1 MSIDIKPGTPE
12 VEVYSVKH
20 LDNLIKREKYLFR
33 LVVHDMH
40 KSIGIVMTVR
50 PKDFFVYGAT
60 SSKMQSDFGYDM
72 LSHILG
78 EWHGKY
84 NATIYCIDP
93 CWSAHEIAQEILEWG
108 T

>member
-1 MSIDIKPGTPE
+1 MSIDVKPGTPE

-20 LDNLIKREKYLFR
+20 LDSLIQREKHLFR
-33 LVVHDMH
+33 HVVRDVV
-40 KSIGIVMTVR
+40 GRDIVMTVR
-50 PKDFFVYGAT
+50 PKGFFANWT
-60 SSKMQSDFGYDM
+60 EHAQESDFGYDM